1 MEVFGYL
8 LVIWI
13 VGVFPWVGVAIELVA
28 LIEEAAIGSC
38 LKK

>member
-13 VGVFPWVGVAIELVA
+13 VGVFPWVGVAIGLVA
-28 LIEEAAIGSC
+28 LTGAAIGSC
-38 LKK
+38 FKK

>member
-13 VGVFPWVGVAIELVA
+13 VGICPWVGVVIGLVA
-28 LIEEAAIGSC
+28 LIGAAIGSC
-38 LKK
+38 FRR